1 MIALLCDTETSD
13 LIANR
18 SKKLERQPH
27 MIEFYG
33 CLHNLASNEPLGEFE
48 TLIKPPIKIS
58 ATTTKITKI
67 TPEMLEDAPPFADV
81 ADRIADMISAAPLVI
96 AHNASF
102 DQEMID
108 IEFERLGRKIT
119 WPKLLCTVE
128 ATVHLKGFRLS
139 LTALHEMLFGK
150 TFPEAHRAKQD
161 VEALTRCCVEL
172 HKRGEI

>member
-1 MIALLCDTETSD
+1 MIALIFDTETNG
-13 LIANR
+13 LVYNR
-18 SKKLERQPH
+18 SKKIEKQPYI
-27 MIEFYG
+27 IEFYG
-33 CLHNLASNEPLGEFE
+33 CVYDISKGKVLKEYEA
-48 TLIKPPIKIS
+48 LIKPPEKIS
-58 ATTTKITKI
+58 AEITKITKI
-67 TPEMLEDAPPFADV
+67 DNDMVADKEPFAFHAEAIFAIIEEV
-81 ADRIADMISAAPLVI
+81 PLAI

-102 DQEMID
+102 DHEVLS
-108 IEFERLGRKIT
+108 IEAERLGRKIT

-172 HKRGEI
+172 FQRGEI